1 MGDASWSS
9 NRPTPPGRGD
19 RSERTDAVDD
29 GRPGRALESTL
40 LDALDDP
47 DAAVR
52 VSAVRRLAALP
63 RSRGTQALMDAAVDD
78 PSPSVRAE
86 AVRALGELLVRRLGA
101 EEAERGGRP
110 V

>member
-1 MGDASWSS
+1 MGDASRSS

-19 RSERTDAVDD
+19 HSERTDAVDD
-29 GRPGRALESTL
+29 GRAGQALESGL
-40 LDALDDP
+40 LDDLDDP

-52 VSAVRRLAALP
+52 VTAVRRLAALP
-63 RSRGTQALMDAAVDD
+63 RARGTQALMAVAVDD

-86 AVRALGELLVRRLGA
+86 AVRALGELLVRRVGA
-101 EEAERGGRP
+101 EEAEPGGRP

>member
-1 MGDASWSS
+1 MGDASRSS

-19 RSERTDAVDD
+19 HSERTDASDERRA
-29 GRPGRALESTL
+29 GQALESSL
-40 LDALDDP
+40 LDAMDDP

-52 VSAVRRLAALP
+52 VSAVRRLAALA
-63 RSRGTQALMDAAVDD
+63 RARGTQALMDAAVDD

-101 EEAERGGRP
+101 EQTDPGGRP